1 MAAWHTRSQTHVT
14 LRRQR
19 DDDYTPRSMCV
30 HPRERQP
37 RCMTTVDYYWSKAR
51 SQRVYSR
58 ISLVKVPEGFY
69 PRSPGD

>member
-37 RCMTTVDYYWSKAR
+37 RCMTTVLIIIG
-51 SQRVYSR
+51 QRRAASVC
-58 ISLVKVPEGFY
+58 IVA
-69 PRSPGD
+69 